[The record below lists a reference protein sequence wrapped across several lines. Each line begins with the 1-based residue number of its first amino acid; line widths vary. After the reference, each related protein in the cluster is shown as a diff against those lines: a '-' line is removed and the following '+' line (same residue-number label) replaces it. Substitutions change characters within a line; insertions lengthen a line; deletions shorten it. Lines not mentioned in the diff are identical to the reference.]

1 MKNSWDLHRINSTT
15 VLRNLLK
22 IQTIDAS
29 HEKEPDSRS
38 DAKMAMAIPN
48 IG

>member
-38 DAKMAMAIPN
+38 DAKNGDSYP
-48 IG
+48 